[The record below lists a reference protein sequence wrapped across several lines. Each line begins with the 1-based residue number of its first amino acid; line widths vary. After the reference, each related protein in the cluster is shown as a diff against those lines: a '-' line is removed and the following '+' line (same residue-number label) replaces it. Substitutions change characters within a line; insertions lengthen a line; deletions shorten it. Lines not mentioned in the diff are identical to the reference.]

1 MSGPSLLLDTN
12 IIQYLLNGDDELAE
26 LLQGTT
32 VFVSVI
38 SKIELLSRK
47 DIDERGEKIIQD
59 LLGHAK
65 LMELTSVIQERT
77 IRLRRKH
84 RIKLPDA
91 VIAATAS
98 FLNARLVT
106 ADKRFALLS
115 DEIDVLLIE
124 R

>member
-1 MSGPSLLLDTN
+1 LLDTN

-47 DIDERGEKIIQD
+47 DIDERGEKIILD

-106 ADKRFALLS
+106 ADKRFARLS